1 VFTIVRTPSILNSIV
16 SKERY
21 YNLDGLRG
29 VAALTVVAFHF
40 FSAYVP
46 GLLSEQTPTPWWGS
60 DTPLAVLYNG
70 GFAVSV
76 FFVLSGFV
84 LSNSAARRQS
94 PLWFNLVQR
103 YFRLAIPVLGGTLLS
118 FTLLSLYPHTVSELK
133 AAGDHPWLQWV
144 YDGQIPNFPWAVRDA
159 LFGVFKTG
167 RSFFNNVLWTMRIE
181 LLGSIGIYL
190 LYGTVHERLR
200 TPLLIAALCFYVIF
214 LKRPEYAAFAVGAL
228 MREARIHYP
237 FPPVLV
243 WPSLAFTIIF
253 GAMMQ
258 GYAARN
264 GLPQWPSML
273 SLGEPHQ
280 LWHVAAAAAAVYAT
294 LLLPSLKRSFGSRP
308 GRFLGDVSFSLYL
321 VHVPLLYTVFV
332 PAFIRMRGEGIGMVT
347 LFVAFL
353 ACSLIVAYAFTVLVD
368 RPTIALIHRA
378 QRAVKATWPMNGI
391 VKADSERPSPL

>member
-1 VFTIVRTPSILNSIV
+1 
-16 SKERY
+16 
-21 YNLDGLRG
+21 
-29 VAALTVVAFHF
+29 
-40 FSAYVP
+40 
-46 GLLSEQTPTPWWGS
+46 
-60 DTPLAVLYNG
+60 
-70 GFAVSV
+70 
-76 FFVLSGFV
+76 
-84 LSNSAARRQS
+84 
-94 PLWFNLVQR
+94 
-103 YFRLAIPVLGGTLLS
+103 
-118 FTLLSLYPHTVSELK
+118 
-133 AAGDHPWLQWV
+133 
-144 YDGQIPNFPWAVRDA
+144 
-159 LFGVFKTG
+159 
-167 RSFFNNVLWTMRIE
+167 MRIE

-264 GLPQWPSML
+264 GLPQWPRML

-308 GRFLGDVSFSLYL
+308 GRFLGDVSFTLYL
-321 VHVPLLYTVFV
+321 VHVPFLYTVFV
-332 PAFIRMRGEGIGMVT
+332 PAFIRMRVETFGMGP
-347 LFVAFL
+347 LFVGFL
-353 ACSLIVAYAFTVLVD
+353 ACGLFVPSAFTVFVD
-368 RPTIALIHRA
+368 SPPFPRIHPPHRP
-378 QRAVKATWPMNGI
+378 G
-391 VKADSERPSPL
+391 